1 MDDMTKGRP
10 LGHLVKYAVPLLL
23 GNLMQ
28 LMYNAVDSIIAGRF
42 IGEDALA
49 AEGIAAPVMNMVI
62 LLVSGITIGAGI
74 LMSEAFGAK
83 DMARLRKLNGTTLVL
98 GIISGSVVAV
108 TGFFL
113 SRSILRLMDTPLSIL
128 DSTTWYL
135 SITFLGVPFVFIFNS
150 LSSGLKSVGDSK
162 TPLLFL
168 AFSSILNASLDL
180 VFLGLLGF
188 GIICSAV
195 TTVVAEIVSA
205 ILAFWWMKKKNR
217 EISPSLGD
225 MKLEKRTVLAILKYG
240 GPTALQQAVQP
251 CGKLFIQSAV
261 NSLGVSAIAAFNASS
276 RIDSFALIPEQGIA
290 AAVATFIAQN
300 RGGGKK
306 ERIMPGFRSGLALE
320 ICYALFIGAVVFF
333 FRDIFVSL
341 FVGGEAAEAVVREGS
356 KYLYVMSFF
365 YIFPSLTNLTQSF
378 FRGCGKMY
386 VTIAATFTQ
395 ISFRTVF
402 TFLLSSS
409 IGIQGVAFAS
419 GIGWA
424 AMLIWEIPYMLLTAR
439 RLGFR
444 NGGQR

>member
-83 DMARLRKLNGTTLVL
+83 DMVRLRKLNGTTLVL

-108 TGFFL
+108 VGFIL
-113 SRSILRLMDTPLSIL
+113 SRSILCLMDTPPSIL

-217 EISPSLGD
+217 EISPSIGD

-306 ERIMPGFRSGLALE
+306 ERVMPGFRSGLVLE
-320 ICYALFIGAVVFF
+320 ICYALFIGTVVFF
-333 FRDIFVSL
+333 FRDSFVSL

-395 ISFRTVF
+395 IFFRTVF

>member
-108 TGFFL
+108 VGFIL

-306 ERIMPGFRSGLALE
+306 ERVMPGFRAGLTLE
-320 ICYALFIGAVVFF
+320 ICYALFIGTVVFF

-365 YIFPSLTNLTQSF
+365 YILPSLTNLTQSF

-395 ISFRTVF
+395 IFFRTVF

-439 RLGFR
+439 RLGFS

>member
-1 MDDMTKGRP
+1 MTKGRP

-108 TGFFL
+108 VGFIL
-113 SRSILRLMDTPLSIL
+113 SRSILCLMDTPPSIL

-333 FRDIFVSL
+333 FRNIFVSL

-356 KYLYVMSFF
+356 KYLAVMSFF

-395 ISFRTVF
+395 IFFRTVF

>member
-108 TGFFL
+108 VGFIL
-113 SRSILRLMDTPLSIL
+113 SRSILCLMDTPLSIL

-300 RGGGKK
+300 RGGEKK
-306 ERIMPGFRSGLALE
+306 ERVMPGFRAGLALE
-320 ICYALFIGAVVFF
+320 MCYALFIGAVVFF

-341 FVGGEAAEAVVREGS
+341 FVRGEAAEAVVREGS

-395 ISFRTVF
+395 IFFRTVF

>member
-1 MDDMTKGRP
+1 MDDMTKGRA

-108 TGFFL
+108 VGFIL
-113 SRSILRLMDTPLSIL
+113 SRSILCLMDTPLSIL

-217 EISPSLGD
+217 EISPSIGD
-225 MKLEKRTVLAILKYG
+225 MKLE
-240 GPTALQQAVQP
+240 
-251 CGKLFIQSAV
+251 
-261 NSLGVSAIAAFNASS
+261 
-276 RIDSFALIPEQGIA
+276 
-290 AAVATFIAQN
+290 
-300 RGGGKK
+300 
-306 ERIMPGFRSGLALE
+306 
-320 ICYALFIGAVVFF
+320 
-333 FRDIFVSL
+333 
-341 FVGGEAAEAVVREGS
+341 
-356 KYLYVMSFF
+356 
-365 YIFPSLTNLTQSF
+365 
-378 FRGCGKMY
+378 
-386 VTIAATFTQ
+386 
-395 ISFRTVF
+395 
-402 TFLLSSS
+402 
-409 IGIQGVAFAS
+409 
-419 GIGWA
+419 
-424 AMLIWEIPYMLLTAR
+424 
-439 RLGFR
+439 
-444 NGGQR
+444 

>member
-108 TGFFL
+108 VGFIL

-217 EISPSLGD
+217 EISPSIGD

-306 ERIMPGFRSGLALE
+306 ERVMPGFRSGLALE

-333 FRDIFVSL
+333 FRNIFVSL

-402 TFLLSSS
+402 TFFLSSS

>member
-108 TGFFL
+108 VGFIL

-217 EISPSLGD
+217 EISPSIGD

-306 ERIMPGFRSGLALE
+306 ERVMPGFRAGLTLE

-333 FRDIFVSL
+333 FRNIFVSL

-395 ISFRTVF
+395 IFFRTVF

>member
-108 TGFFL
+108 VGFIL
-113 SRSILRLMDTPLSIL
+113 SRSILCLMDTPPSIL

-217 EISPSLGD
+217 EISPSIGD

-306 ERIMPGFRSGLALE
+306 ERVMPGFRSGLALE
-320 ICYALFIGAVVFF
+320 ICYALFIGTVVFF
-333 FRDIFVSL
+333 FRDSFVSL

-356 KYLYVMSFF
+356 KYLAVMSSF

>member
-1 MDDMTKGRP
+1 
-10 LGHLVKYAVPLLL
+10 
-23 GNLMQ
+23 MQ

-108 TGFFL
+108 VGFIL
-113 SRSILRLMDTPLSIL
+113 SRSILCLMDTPLSIL

-306 ERIMPGFRSGLALE
+306 ERVMPGFRAGLALE

-395 ISFRTVF
+395 IFFRTVF

>member
-1 MDDMTKGRP
+1 MTKGRP

-83 DMARLRKLNGTTLVL
+83 DMERLRTLNGTTLVL

-108 TGFFL
+108 VGFIL
-113 SRSILRLMDTPLSIL
+113 SRSILCLMDTPPSIL

-217 EISPSLGD
+217 EISPSIGD

-333 FRDIFVSL
+333 FRNIFVSL

-402 TFLLSSS
+402 TFRLSSS

>member
-1 MDDMTKGRP
+1 MTKGRP

-108 TGFFL
+108 VGFIL
-113 SRSILRLMDTPLSIL
+113 SRSILCLMDTPSSIL
-128 DSTTWYL
+128 DSTAGYL

-217 EISPSLGD
+217 EISPSIGD

-306 ERIMPGFRSGLALE
+306 ERVMPGFRAGLTLE
-320 ICYALFIGAVVFF
+320 ICYALFIGTVVFF
-333 FRDIFVSL
+333 FRDSFVSL

-395 ISFRTVF
+395 IFFRTVF

>member
-1 MDDMTKGRP
+1 MTKGRP

-108 TGFFL
+108 VGFIL
-113 SRSILRLMDTPLSIL
+113 SRSILCLMDTPPSIL

-300 RGGGKK
+300 RGGEKK
-306 ERIMPGFRSGLALE
+306 ERVMPGFRAGLALE
-320 ICYALFIGAVVFF
+320 MCYALFIGAVVFF
-333 FRDIFVSL
+333 FRNIFVSL

-395 ISFRTVF
+395 IFFRTVF

>member
-1 MDDMTKGRP
+1 M
-10 LGHLVKYAVPLLL
+10 GHLVKYAVPLLL

-108 TGFFL
+108 VGFIL
-113 SRSILRLMDTPLSIL
+113 SRSILCLMDTPPSIL

-306 ERIMPGFRSGLALE
+306 ERVMPGFRSGLTLE
-320 ICYALFIGAVVFF
+320 ICYALFIGTVVFF
-333 FRDIFVSL
+333 FRDSFVSL

-395 ISFRTVF
+395 IFFRTVF

-424 AMLIWEIPYMLLTAR
+424 AMLLWEIPYMLLTAR

>member
-108 TGFFL
+108 VGFIL
-113 SRSILRLMDTPLSIL
+113 SRSILCLMDTPLSIL

-306 ERIMPGFRSGLALE
+306 ERVMPGFRAGLALE

-395 ISFRTVF
+395 IFFRTVF

>member
-1 MDDMTKGRP
+1 
-10 LGHLVKYAVPLLL
+10 
-23 GNLMQ
+23 MQ

-108 TGFFL
+108 VGFIL
-113 SRSILRLMDTPLSIL
+113 SRSILLLMDTPPSIL

-306 ERIMPGFRSGLALE
+306 ERVMPGFRAGLALE

-333 FRDIFVSL
+333 FRNIFVSL

-409 IGIQGVAFAS
+409 VGIQGVAFAS

>member
-108 TGFFL
+108 VGFIL
-113 SRSILRLMDTPLSIL
+113 SRSILCLMDTPLSIL

-306 ERIMPGFRSGLALE
+306 ERVMPGFRAGLALE

-333 FRDIFVSL
+333 FRNIFVSL

-395 ISFRTVF
+395 IFFRTVF

>member
-1 MDDMTKGRP
+1 MTKGRP

-108 TGFFL
+108 VGFIL
-113 SRSILRLMDTPLSIL
+113 SRSILCLMDTPLSIL

-217 EISPSLGD
+217 GISPSLGD

-306 ERIMPGFRSGLALE
+306 ERVMPGFRSGLALE

-333 FRDIFVSL
+333 FRNIFVSL

-395 ISFRTVF
+395 IFFRTVF

>member
-1 MDDMTKGRP
+1 MTKGRP

-108 TGFFL
+108 VGFIL
-113 SRSILRLMDTPLSIL
+113 SRSILCLMDTPLSIL

-306 ERIMPGFRSGLALE
+306 ERVMPGFRAGLALE

-395 ISFRTVF
+395 IFFRTVF

>member
-108 TGFFL
+108 VGFIL
-113 SRSILRLMDTPLSIL
+113 SRSILCLMDTPLSIL

-306 ERIMPGFRSGLALE
+306 ERVMPGFRSGLALE

-333 FRDIFVSL
+333 FRNIFVSL

-395 ISFRTVF
+395 IFFRTVF